1 MHIHVYMPASSVRLD
16 RETKE
21 KLDLLR
27 VHPRESYDAIIRRLA
42 DSRIDDEPLTDEDM
56 MEIDEALREIRKG
69 RYYTHEQ
76 VKEELGLS

>member
-1 MHIHVYMPASSVRLD
+1 MPASSVRLD
-16 RETKE
+16 KETKE

-27 VHPRESYDAIIRRLA
+27 IHPRESYDAIIRRLA
-42 DSRIDDEPLTDEDM
+42 DPRIDEELLTDEDRE
-56 MEIDEALREIRKG
+56 EIDKALMDIRKG